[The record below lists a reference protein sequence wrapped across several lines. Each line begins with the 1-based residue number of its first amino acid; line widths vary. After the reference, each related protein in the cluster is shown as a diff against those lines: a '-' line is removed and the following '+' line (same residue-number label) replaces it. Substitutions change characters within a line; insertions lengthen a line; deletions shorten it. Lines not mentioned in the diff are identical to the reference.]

1 MISRR
6 VCSFA
11 LLTGAGLSL
20 SNCMAFNA
28 PSPDDLS
35 YPFPIPQGLA
45 PKWRR
50 QVVAYS
56 GDEKPGTI
64 VVKTDERFLF
74 LVMNGSKAVRY
85 GVAVGKQGFS
95 WKGQATIKR
104 KTEWPTWTP
113 PREMIARRPDLAQY
127 ADGMPGSPA
136 NPLGAR
142 ALYLY
147 EGDVDTLYRIH
158 GDGKVTTIGRA
169 VSSGCVRLMNDDIA
183 DLYERTPI
191 GTSVRVI

>member
-6 VCSFA
+6 VFSFA
-11 LLTGAGLSL
+11 ILPTAGLSL
-20 SNCMAFNA
+20 SGCLAFNA
-28 PSPDDLS
+28 PSDADLA
-35 YPFPIPQGLA
+35 YPFPIPAGLA

-50 QVVAYS
+50 QVVAYA
-56 GDEKPGTI
+56 GEDKPGSI
-64 VVKTDERFLF
+64 LVNTDERL
-74 LVMNGSKAVRY
+74 LYLIMNGGKAVRY

-95 WKGQATIKR
+95 WKGEATIKR

-158 GDGKVTTIGRA
+158 GDGKVNTIGRA

-183 DLYERTPI
+183 DLYERTPL
-191 GTSVRVI
+191 GTRVRVI